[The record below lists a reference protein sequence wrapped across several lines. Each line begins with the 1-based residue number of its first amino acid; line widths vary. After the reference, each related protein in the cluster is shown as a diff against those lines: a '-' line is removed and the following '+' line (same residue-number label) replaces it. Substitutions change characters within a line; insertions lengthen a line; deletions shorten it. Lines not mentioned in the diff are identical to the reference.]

1 MRNAL
6 KTLLGVTT
14 MALAG
19 IAAAAPVSGQGTWE
33 TTLQARD
40 LDSDGTTDAYYDTS
54 LNISWLADAN
64 VIGQADFDTARTWA
78 NGLAVA
84 GITGWHLPTIHID
97 TCGGAGFGATFWNGG
112 GVCGYGVQADTS
124 DMAHMYMTTLAN
136 ASYSGFTDSY
146 GNGPGLSA
154 PLLEN
159 TGPFSNLQAYGYWFS
174 LDYAV
179 SPWTGEAATD
189 EAWRYSFYAGRQ
201 DNLNS
206 SALLHAWA
214 VHDGDVGQLA
224 APVPEPETY
233 ALMLA
238 GLAMMV
244 PLARRR
250 RRDPL
255 AA

>member
-1 MRNAL
+1 M
-6 KTLLGVTT
+6 T
-14 MALAG
+14 
-19 IAAAAPVSGQGTWE
+19 
-33 TTLQARD
+33 
-40 LDSDGTTDAYYDTS
+40 
-54 LNISWLADAN
+54 
-64 VIGQADFDTARTWA
+64 
-78 NGLAVA
+78 
-84 GITGWHLPTIHID
+84 
-97 TCGGAGFGATFWNGG
+97 
-112 GVCGYGVQADTS
+112 GVQTCA
-124 DMAHMYMTTLAN
+124 LPI
-136 ASYSGFTDSY
+136 YSGFTDTY

-179 SPWTGEAATD
+179 SPWTGVANTD

-201 DNLNS
+201 DNLADND
-206 SALLHAWA
+206 LLFAWA

-255 AA
+255 A

>member
-1 MRNAL
+1 MRNAI
-6 KTLLGVTT
+6 KTLLGVSTL
-14 MALAG
+14 ALAG
-19 IAAAAPVSGQGTWE
+19 TASAAPVSGQGTWE

-40 LDSDGTTDAYYDTS
+40 IDGDGTTDAYYDTA
-54 LNISWLADAN
+54 LNISWLANAN
-64 VIGQADFDTARTWA
+64 VIGLANFDTARTWA
-78 NGLAVA
+78 NGLDVA
-84 GITGWHLPTIHID
+84 GVTGWHLPTINID
-97 TCGGAGFGATFWNGG
+97 TCGTGGLGATFWNGG
-112 GVCGYGVQADTS
+112 GICGYNVQADTS

-136 ASYSGFTDSY
+136 PSYSGFTDSY

-174 LDYAV
+174 LDHAV
-179 SPWTGEAATD
+179 SPWTGEISTD

-201 DNLNS
+201 DNLANS
-206 SALLHAWA
+206 EQLFAWA
-214 VHDGDVGQLA
+214 VHDGDVGQITA
-224 APVPEPETY
+224 AVPEPETY